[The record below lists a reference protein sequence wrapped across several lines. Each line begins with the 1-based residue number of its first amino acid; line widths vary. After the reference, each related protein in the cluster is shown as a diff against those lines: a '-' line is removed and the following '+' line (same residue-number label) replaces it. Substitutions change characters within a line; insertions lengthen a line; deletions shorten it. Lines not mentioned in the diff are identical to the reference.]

1 MRTSTVFAT
10 LAATAAATPVAI
22 RAAADYQWAVTE
34 WDAGCDNA
42 GCDYTFRIAGPAAT
56 DYPARPAFAATCAG
70 KSVDSKV
77 FTSYATCQMDAG
89 VKGTL
94 VSKINEPAE
103 LLGSRT
109 VVPLQVSFQ
118 FSDLS
123 QEYVLPIRS
132 KRSTTNTLANY
143 DFSNTY
149 WNYTGVQ
156 NTTFNRGGFPPLSF
170 AIIPKESFG
179 IA

>member
-34 WDAGCDNA
+34 WDAGCNNA

-56 DYPARPAFAATCAG
+56 DYPARPAFAATCSG

-77 FTSYATCQMDAG
+77 FTSYAGCQMDAG
-89 VKGTL
+89 IKGSL

-118 FSDLS
+118 FADPS
-123 QEYVLPIRS
+123 Q
-132 KRSTTNTLANY
+132 
-143 DFSNTY
+143 DNTY

-156 NTTFNRGGFPPLSF
+156 NTTFNRGGSPPQSF